1 LSHGREH
8 VFLLLNLVE
17 LRCRR
22 GAICVDN
29 PVGWGGT
36 AMDLFTTLL
45 VKVIS
50 GILYVAYWLMLV
62 TLWVVWWL
70 TLYLLLSLGAGVAWL
85 ARGRQGREKDTGR
98 FGRYL
103 EDGAGW
109 LDAASGVVYPLGQ
122 DHEFCRVEAEETG
135 IDWRHTARSRLLRRG
150 TIIRYRFAAVTDPGS
165 TGRPGI
171 AAWREFPHEARKNMR
186 LDELDPAG
194 PGAAGRTPDVM
205 AAVDANRD
213 AVLDALDDLGRL
225 LSQRGWTLVQPP
237 SGEQPHPWYA
247 NRYSRRAILFD
258 TVIPA
263 TVAAEPADGQ
273 P

>member
-1 LSHGREH
+1 
-8 VFLLLNLVE
+8 
-17 LRCRR
+17 
-22 GAICVDN
+22 
-29 PVGWGGT
+29 
-36 AMDLFTTLL
+36 MDLFTTLL

-85 ARGRQGREKDTGR
+85 ARGRQGRETDTGR

-103 EDGAGW
+103 KDDAGW
-109 LDAASGVVYPLGQ
+109 QDAASGVFYPLGP
-122 DHEFCRVEAEETG
+122 DRESCRVEARETG
-135 IDWRHTARSRLLRRG
+135 IDWRRTARSRLLRRG
-150 TIIRYRFAAVTDPGS
+150 TIIRYRFVAVTDPAS
-165 TGRPGI
+165 NGRPGI
-171 AAWREFPHEARKNMR
+171 AAWCEFPHEARKNMR

-194 PGAAGRTPDVM
+194 PGAPGRTPDVM

-213 AVLDALDDLGRL
+213 AALRALDDLDRL
-225 LSQRGWTLVQPP
+225 LSQRGWKVVEPRPGQR
-237 SGEQPHPWYA
+237 PHPWYA
-247 NRYSRRAILFD
+247 NRYSRQAILFD
-258 TVIPA
+258 TVIPG